1 MERERNNTDPD
12 GSAEV
17 WRSAER
23 RRAEDIEAW
32 LRQWFVQRR
41 RLKACDAEASYPK
54 GRPALE
60 WRVMHVAMR
69 KAVAQR
75 FANGFIKQ

>member
-1 MERERNNTDPD
+1 MAWHFSSFIWSGAMERERNNTDPD

-60 WRVMHVAMR
+60 
-69 KAVAQR
+69 
-75 FANGFIKQ
+75 

>member
-32 LRQWFVQRR
+32 LRRWFVQRR
-41 RLKACDAEASYPK
+41 RL
-54 GRPALE
+54 
-60 WRVMHVAMR
+60 
-69 KAVAQR
+69 
-75 FANGFIKQ
+75 